1 MNHNKIT
8 TKEIAKIAILG
19 ALAFVLM
26 LIEFPL
32 PFAPA
37 FYKLD
42 FSETAVLM
50 GGFALGPLAA
60 VVIEALK
67 IVLKLL
73 FKGTSTV
80 FVGEFA
86 NFAVGC
92 ALTVPAAILYKK
104 HKTKR
109 GALMGMV
116 LGTLCMTIAGGLV
129 NYFVMLPMYSS
140 LYNMPM
146 DVIIGMGT
154 AIIPAV
160 KDMFT
165 FVLLCTVPFNLV
177 KGVLVSLVTFLL
189 YKHVSPILHK

>member
-1 MNHNKIT
+1 
-8 TKEIAKIAILG
+8 
-19 ALAFVLM
+19 
-26 LIEFPL
+26 
-32 PFAPA
+32 
-37 FYKLD
+37 
-42 FSETAVLM
+42 
-50 GGFALGPLAA
+50 
-60 VVIEALK
+60 
-67 IVLKLL
+67 
-73 FKGTSTV
+73 
-80 FVGEFA
+80 
-86 NFAVGC
+86 
-92 ALTVPAAILYKK
+92 
-104 HKTKR
+104 
-109 GALMGMV
+109 MGMV

-177 KGVLVSLVTFLL
+177 KGVLVSVVTFLL